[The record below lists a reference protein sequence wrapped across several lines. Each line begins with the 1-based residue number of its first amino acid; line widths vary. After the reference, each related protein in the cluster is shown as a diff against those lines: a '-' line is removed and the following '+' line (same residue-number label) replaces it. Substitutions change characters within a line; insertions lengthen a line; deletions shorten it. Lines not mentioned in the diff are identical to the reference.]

1 MRVAA
6 SRIRCFDASTLASV
20 LEKGGV
26 RIEMK
31 PIHIVRIVLGIVALV
46 GIVYFIGKPRE
57 MAPVVIYKATR
68 LTAET
73 ETPARHSKREN
84 NAPPSANVSSVET
97 TADAAPAR
105 SGSAAQRLKTAMASP
120 AYLEYS
126 RKQAERVGFNI
137 VLWWEFL
144 EAAGIEH
151 NGRQLQAEAFEKY
164 FPGGDY
170 ADYEPMMRLAVA
182 ELFLE
187 DPDASVMD
195 VLQRFNAERPNRVW
209 RFGYFNGYEG
219 EYEWGERI
227 KRDAVDIFANAITR
241 EETFQGP
248 AFSEFSPDTEV
259 PAIGTASE
267 AETFEP
273 LTGPPD
279 LEENRAFATPEPL
292 PETFKEFEAEFLK
305 RFTVNLPDLPSDTDL
320 ETTLDQQFSPER
332 LNTAMQTLYRYG
344 PQDGLRHLK
353 TTDPEA
359 AAHFERYLHP
369 NAKTDESLSR

>member
-1 MRVAA
+1 M
-6 SRIRCFDASTLASV
+6 SRIRCFDASTLTSV
-20 LEKGGV
+20 LDKGGA

-31 PIHIVRIVLGIVALV
+31 PIHIIRIVLGIVALA

-57 MAPVVIYKATR
+57 MAPVVLYKATP
-68 LTAET
+68 LNT
-73 ETPARHSKREN
+73 EGPPHPRRNTEN
-84 NAPPSANVSSVET
+84 NAHPSANVSSVET

-105 SGSAAQRLKTAMASP
+105 SGSAAQRLKAAMASP

-195 VLQRFNAERPNRVW
+195 VLQRFNAEQPNRVW
-209 RFGYFNGYEG
+209 RFGYFNSYEG
-219 EYEWGERI
+219 EYEWGAQI
-227 KRDAVDIFANAITR
+227 QSDAVDIFANAMTR
-241 EETFQGP
+241 EEMFQGP
-248 AFSEFSPDTEV
+248 AFSEFSPDSEV
-259 PAIGTASE
+259 SATDATPE

-273 LTGPPD
+273 LTGTPD
-279 LEENRAFATPEPL
+279 LEDNRAFATPEPL

-305 RFTVNLPDLPSDTDL
+305 RSAVNIPDLPSDTDL
-320 ETTLDQQFSPER
+320 KTTLEQQFSPER

-344 PQDGLRHLK
+344 PRDGLRHLK

-359 AAHFERYLHP
+359 AAHFQRYLQP
-369 NAKTDESLSR
+369 TTETDESR